1 MVITISLPLISV
13 VKAFGGK
20 VLAFDKITSNMV
32 DLTGGVVKDKQ
43 M

>member
-1 MVITISLPLISV
+1 LVIAISIPLISV

-20 VLAFDKITSNMV
+20 VLAFDKITSDMV
-32 DLTGGVVKDKQ
+32 DLTGGVVKDEQ